1 MQLIKQVADVS
12 RGSLGVGF
20 AAGVFDRGD
29 GEGGRGS
36 GGAFPASR

>member
-12 RGSLGVGF
+12 SGSLGVGF